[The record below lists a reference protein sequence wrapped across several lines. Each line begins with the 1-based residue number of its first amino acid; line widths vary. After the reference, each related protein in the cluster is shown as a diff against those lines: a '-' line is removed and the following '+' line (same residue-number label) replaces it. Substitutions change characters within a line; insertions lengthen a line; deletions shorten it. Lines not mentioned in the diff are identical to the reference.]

1 MDNPNGGRIMKKS
14 GWIRIV
20 MLVVIA
26 AGCSLSY
33 MQRLA
38 ARYYRL
44 TDKEKKTF
52 LGFKATDS
60 SLAATYLD
68 LTSASE
74 RASFYDT
81 YWQGNEE
88 ERSEF
93 EDRTDFAVR
102 EFGRYEP
109 LNDDRLPIYIKYGM
123 PTDRTVYSQQKMM
136 MSVSKDIVKPAEI
149 WTYKSTGIEFD
160 FVQEFRAF
168 KNIAMTESGKQAKI
182 RYLNDDTTGTFM
194 TAESTGILD
203 YDLTFGRFV
212 QERGLTRVE
221 FYLNIEIADTTLPF
235 LQAIEVYDS
244 RNESLVCEVRRL
256 LKPIGE
262 DAGLYYDEL
271 NLWLPPRQ
279 YRAVYR
285 LYDLKNRK
293 AGKKDLNLN
302 LLEYAEEA
310 KKISDLVPAALID
323 DFATVEKF
331 RKPPGRFIPLAR
343 NAFPVHKPFY
353 LYHEVYNL
361 ETDDSLHQL
370 RTTYEVYNKVK
381 MKKEIVDVMIQEEI
395 GKSRTAYLTTK
406 YHPMDLPAGKYIII
420 SHDTDVMTGKECSA
434 IFEFELTG
442 K

>member
-1 MDNPNGGRIMKKS
+1 MIKS
-14 GWIRIV
+14 RCIKIV
-20 MLVVIA
+20 LLAVIV

-33 MQRLA
+33 MHRLA

-74 RASFYDT
+74 RASFCDA

-88 ERSEF
+88 KRSEF
-93 EDRTDFAVR
+93 EERTDFAFR

-109 LNDDRLPIYIKYGM
+109 LNDDRLPVYIKYGM
-123 PTDRTVYSQQKMM
+123 PTDRTVYNQQKMM
-136 MSVSKDIVKPAEI
+136 MSASKEIVKPAEI
-149 WTYKSTGIEFD
+149 WTYKSIGIEFD

-168 KNIAMTESGKQAKI
+168 KNIAMTEFGEQAKI
-182 RYLNDDTTGTFM
+182 NYLNEDTTESNM
-194 TAESTGILD
+194 TAESTGVLD
-203 YDLTFGRFV
+203 FDLTFGRFI
-212 QERGLTRVE
+212 QEKGLTRVE
-221 FYLNIEIADTTLPF
+221 LYLNIEIADTSLLF
-235 LQAIEVYDS
+235 LQVTEVYDR
-244 RNESLVCEVRRL
+244 RNDSLVYESRRS
-256 LKPIGE
+256 LKSVGE
-262 DAGLYYDEL
+262 GAGIYYDEL
-271 NLWLPPRQ
+271 NLWLEPRQ

-293 AGKKDLNLN
+293 VGKKDLNLN

-310 KKISDLVPAALID
+310 KKISDLVPAILID
-323 DFATVEKF
+323 NFATVEKF
-331 RKPPGRFIPLAR
+331 RKPPGRFIPLAK
-343 NAFPVHKPFY
+343 NTFSVHKPFY

-395 GKSRTAYLTTK
+395 GKGRTAYLTTK
-406 YHPMDLPAGKYIII
+406 YHPMDLPAGKYMII
-420 SHDTDVMTGKECSA
+420 SHDTDIMARKECAA